1 MLPELVSKGLAP
13 DVVVV
18 DPPRKGCDEAV
29 LRAILEAQ
37 PRRVVY
43 VSCGAPT
50 LARDAK
56 ILTEGGYRAE
66 AVQCVDMFCWTGA
79 VETVML
85 LSKPSDAKELSG

>member
-1 MLPELVSKGLAP
+1 MLPELVKKGLTP

-29 LRAILEAQ
+29 LRAILEVA

-56 ILTEGGYRAE
+56 ILCEGGYRAE

-85 LSKPSDAKELSG
+85 FTKAT